1 MWIIRIKKGEL
12 ITRVYETEQD
22 LAPDVAKEVAEKIRE
37 LLTAQDEVNMVFSAA
52 PSQTETLKCLLAEEV
67 DWSKVNAYQFDEYI
81 NGENKLACYLKTA
94 IFDKVAFKSVN
105 CMGSGDA
112 DAVCKDYAALLSG
125 KEIDIVLCDFGEKA
139 QLGVN
144 DAQIADFNGKEL
156 VRKVELA
163 QGSCVT
169 LTIPAIMSS
178 KYVFCMA
185 TTEQKKQA
193 VYDTHTAEISEAV
206 PATVLRKHKHL
217 HVNLY
222 TDRAAGEL
230 MVWNSPV

>member
-12 ITRVYETEQD
+12 ISRVYETEQD
-22 LAPDVAKEVAEKIRE
+22 FGADAGKEIADRIRE
-37 LLTAQDEVNMVFSAA
+37 LLTTQDEVNMVFSAA
-52 PSQTETLKCLLAEEV
+52 PSQNEALKCLLEQEV
-67 DWSKVNAYQFDEYI
+67 DWSKVNAFQFDEYLG
-81 NGENKLACYLKTA
+81 NEKPQACYLKNTV
-94 IFDKVAFKSVN
+94 FDKVNLKSVN
-105 CMGSGDA
+105 YMGSGDG
-112 DAVCKDYAALLSG
+112 DAVCKDYAELLSAKG
-125 KEIDIVLCDFGEKA
+125 IDIVLCDFGEKA

-193 VYDTHTAEISEAV
+193 VFDTHTAEISEAV

>member
-12 ITRVYETEQD
+12 ISRVYETEQD
-22 LAPDVAKEVAEKIRE
+22 FGADAGKEIADRIRE
-37 LLTAQDEVNMVFSAA
+37 LLTTQDEVNMVFSAA
-52 PSQTETLKCLLAEEV
+52 PSQNETLKCLLEQEV
-67 DWSKVNAYQFDEYI
+67 DWSKVNAFQFDEYLG
-81 NGENKLACYLKTA
+81 NEKPQACYLKNTV
-94 IFDKVAFKSVN
+94 FDKVNLKSVN
-105 CMGSGDA
+105 YMGSGDG
-112 DAVCKDYAALLSG
+112 DAVCKDYAQLLSAKG
-125 KEIDIVLCDFGEKA
+125 IDIVLCDFGEKA
-139 QLGVN
+139 QLGIN
-144 DAQIADFNGKEL
+144 DAKIADFNGKEL
-156 VRKVELA
+156 VRKVDLA

-185 TTEQKKQA
+185 TTDQKKQA
-193 VYDTHTAEISEAV
+193 VFDTHTAEISEAV